1 MSTIHKYT
9 LQQHGAAIVPMP
21 KGAQMLH
28 VGNQCDALQLWAL
41 VDAEQPL
48 EARRIRVAFTGE
60 AMETDHRRTY
70 LGTWISS
77 GGNLVAHVFEESA
90 RQEKTDA
97 N

>member
-1 MSTIHKYT
+1 MQTIFKYT

-21 KGAQMLH
+21 KDAQILH

-60 AMETDHRRTY
+60 AMDDDPRRIY
-70 LGTWISS
+70 IGTWISS
-77 GGNLVAHVFEESA
+77 GGNLVAHVFEDFA
-90 RQEKTDA
+90 A
-97 N
+97 